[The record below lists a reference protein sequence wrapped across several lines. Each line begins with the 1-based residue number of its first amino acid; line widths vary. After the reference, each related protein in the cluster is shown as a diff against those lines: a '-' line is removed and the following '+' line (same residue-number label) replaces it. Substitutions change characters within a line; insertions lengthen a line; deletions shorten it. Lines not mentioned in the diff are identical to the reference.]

1 MDIESAYIEALEFTK
16 NHYENFP
23 VVSFLIPKMIRK
35 DVAIIYRF
43 ARTADDIADEGMQ
56 NPEERLSKL
65 NEFENRFTELLSG
78 NFVSPFEQALYTTI
92 QSKNLTVESF
102 YNLLRAFRQDITK
115 NRFIDYNDLLAYCNN
130 SANPVGRLILELN
143 NIRDKEAFACSD
155 KICTALQ
162 LANFWQDAAIDY
174 KKGRIYL
181 PQDEM
186 AEFNVAETVFELNEN
201 NLNLKALLKS
211 NVDRTRALFD
221 EGKQLTKYLSG
232 RLKFEIK
239 WTILGGQE
247 ILKKIE
253 KNNYNVFQ
261 KRPVLNKMDFINLL
275 LKSFF

>member
-201 NLNLKALLKS
+201 NLNLKALLKY